1 MKKIQHVVLP
11 TDALNGLI
19 HGYYHHSKGTDEF
32 CKSLFYID
40 VTDRSASDALYSI
53 LKRDK
58 TSGIVPMGYD
68 SQKDARG
75 HTSPASLAV
84 VLSNNLLHLDDNKMS
99 RGILTIFSAL
109 ARTTHT
115 NNTQITVYGEP
126 GVDKILNIVRS
137 VDYKDYIEG
146 AGEGTDV
153 VLGDFDLESNMT
165 IDHFV
170 HMAIEPKFEDAIRN
184 SPATEF
190 KLGANFMFMHP
201 DELAKVVRLIRRCS
215 KICIM
220 HPDIHRYYFENV
232 ICKY

>member
-1 MKKIQHVVLP
+1 MKKIQHVTLP

-19 HGYYHHSKGTDEF
+19 HGYYHHSKSTDAF

-40 VTDRSASDALYSI
+40 VTTRGATDALYAI
-53 LKRDK
+53 LKREP

-68 SQKDARG
+68 TVQAARG
-75 HTSPASLAV
+75 HTSPAYLALV
-84 VLSNNLLHLDDNKMS
+84 FSSNLLHLDEKKLTD
-99 RGILTIFSAL
+99 GIQDIFNAL

-115 NNTQITVYGEP
+115 NDTQITVYGEP
-126 GVDKILNIVRS
+126 GVSKILNIMR
-137 VDYKDYIEG
+137 DIQYKEYIDDPKSE
-146 AGEGTDV
+146 V
-153 VLGDFDLESNMT
+153 VFGDFDLESNMT

-170 HMAIEPKFEDAIRN
+170 HMAIEPEFEDSIRN

-190 KLGANFMFMHP
+190 KLGSNFMFMHP
-201 DELAKVVRLIRRCS
+201 DELIKVVRMVRRCG